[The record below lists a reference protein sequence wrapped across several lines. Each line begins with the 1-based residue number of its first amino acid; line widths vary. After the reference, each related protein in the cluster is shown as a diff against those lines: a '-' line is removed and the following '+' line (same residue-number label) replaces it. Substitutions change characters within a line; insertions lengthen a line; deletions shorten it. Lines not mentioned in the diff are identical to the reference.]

1 MPGTRINAL
10 SALAEPTQRT
20 DRHFVGRDGEL
31 YRQDVSAVRGGL
43 IHRHGIKV
51 VKPTASDFGTWID
64 QGTAT
69 IADVGG
75 ALRIESVHAGTTFR
89 FNAALRNLPSGNW
102 DVQIGC
108 RKRSMFKN
116 YLWAGIILR
125 ESATGKAESFMWMHR
140 GLMSSAWA
148 SATSYQG
155 DRNSQF
161 EFHNQLWFRGRKFSA
176 TQWAW
181 YFSLDGS
188 LWCHFDTNTITNFLT
203 TAPDQWGIMIQPVN
217 EGGPNNSCAM
227 DVFHWG
233 EGADIDINAGVP
245 TYGNPGGTGD
255 RTSLI
260 TVTTDVALGDGTINN
275 LVDGG
280 FNNDFNDAL
289 TPVNAQSGKQITFQF
304 PHPKVI
310 TEAKWFQNAAQANGT
325 WKWHGSNDGV
335 TFTDLSA
342 TFILD
347 DTTSAAG
354 GTVMGDL
361 SANATAFPY
370 YRIQQ
375 TAGTI
380 SSAQRWKE
388 IEFKIMSG

>member
-1 MPGTRINAL
+1 
-10 SALAEPTQRT
+10 
-20 DRHFVGRDGEL
+20 
-31 YRQDVSAVRGGL
+31 
-43 IHRHGIKV
+43 
-51 VKPTASDFGTWID
+51 
-64 QGTAT
+64 
-69 IADVGG
+69 
-75 ALRIESVHAGTTFR
+75 
-89 FNAALRNLPSGNW
+89 
-102 DVQIGC
+102 
-108 RKRSMFKN
+108 
-116 YLWAGIILR
+116 
-125 ESATGKAESFMWMHR
+125 
-140 GLMSSAWA
+140 
-148 SATSYQG
+148 
-155 DRNSQF
+155 
-161 EFHNQLWFRGRKFSA
+161 
-176 TQWAW
+176 
-181 YFSLDGS
+181 
-188 LWCHFDTNTITNFLT
+188 
-203 TAPDQWGIMIQPVN
+203 MIQPVN